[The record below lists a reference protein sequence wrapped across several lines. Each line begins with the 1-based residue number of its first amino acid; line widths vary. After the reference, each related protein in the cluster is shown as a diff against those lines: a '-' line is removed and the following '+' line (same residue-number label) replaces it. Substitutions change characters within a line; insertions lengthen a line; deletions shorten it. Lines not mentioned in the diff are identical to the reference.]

1 MAFTAARTSMLRGRP
16 PGFPSGIIESTN
28 AHCAS
33 VKSVAYVLI
42 PVSKN
47 LERSLR
53 IRLVTARTFQTAS
66 QHRAGAAL
74 PMVAALLGAGEVE
87 VLAQT
92 IQKRGARIDPQ
103 IVFPSVN
110 GERDRDRV
118 FRFG

>member
-66 QHRAGAAL
+66 QRFDFAKSRA
-74 PMVAALLGAGEVE
+74 
-87 VLAQT
+87 
-92 IQKRGARIDPQ
+92 PQ
-103 IVFPSVN
+103 GSN
-110 GERDRDRV
+110 MNRLQDRV
-118 FRFG
+118 AIVTGTGDGIGR

>member
-1 MAFTAARTSMLRGRP
+1 MAFTTARTSMLRGRP

-53 IRLVTARTFQTAS
+53 TRLVTARTFQTAS
-66 QHRAGAAL
+66 YRVVESWGRYLESVTPRPYDQAE
-74 PMVAALLGAGEVE
+74 ALL
-87 VLAQT
+87 T
-92 IQKRGARIDPQ
+92 WM
-103 IVFPSVN
+103 PSL
-110 GERDRDRV
+110 
-118 FRFG
+118 F